1 MKPMETV
8 EMTIEKAR
16 RLAKAAGETGAQPRN
31 FQRAFKELAEA
42 VLLLADEVEQLKSRR
57 S

>member
-1 MKPMETV
+1 METV